1 MKKEVITQ
9 SVLDELSQYGI
20 QVDYTKRTNNVI
32 WNLNG
37 SIADVP
43 RIPKKLRLVEIYG
56 GDVINGEIVDAF
68 LVFQL
73 DRREVRSWEFT
84 LLELL
89 IQIRDS

>member
-1 MKKEVITQ
+1 MNKEVITQ
-9 SVLDELSQYGI
+9 SVLDDLAQYGV
-20 QVDYTKRTNNVI
+20 QVDCTKRTNNVI

-37 SIADVP
+37 TLTDVP

-56 GDVINGEIVDAF
+56 GDVIDGEIVDGF

-73 DRREVRSWEFT
+73 DRRDVLNWEFT

-89 IQIRDS
+89 IQIRDK

>member
-9 SVLDELSQYGI
+9 SVLDELAQHGL

-37 SIADVP
+37 CITDVP

-56 GDVINGEIVDAF
+56 GDVINGELVDAY

-73 DRREVRSWEFT
+73 DRKESRSWEFV